1 MRTGISPAADE
12 ALNSWCDQKVNK
24 LTYQPPP
31 NGFRTFVIL
40 WASQSVSVLG
50 TEITLFA
57 LNVWLVTVA
66 FPRPEQQP
74 QLAWALA
81 AVGMAMGVAG
91 LITTPFAGALAD
103 RLDRKRLM
111 LAMDLVNGAR
121 MATIALLA
129 ALGRLEV
136 WMVVLAA
143 GLTGITDAVHNSAF
157 DTSYA
162 MLVPDEQLPR
172 ATGMMETIWSL
183 SGVLSPALAAS
194 IIALPALAR
203 AGALPPALGSVLGR
217 LENGV
222 PLAFGLDAASFLLA
236 ATVLALLHIPSPRDV
251 RQAGSSGPV
260 ASLWADV
267 RFGVEYIRRRPPLA
281 WLLATFAVVNLC
293 LPLGVFV
300 PLIVK
305 VELAA
310 DWMAR
315 GMTYEAALAALNT
328 TMALGGLAG
337 GILVSL
343 SGGARRRR
351 VVVLLLSIL
360 LGGIAQMGLGLA
372 PGLYLAGAAAFF
384 VSFVGPL
391 ANAHSQAIWQGQ
403 VERGYQGRVFAVR
416 RVIAWSLTPL
426 GQVIAGWLAARVD
439 PGLGLA
445 LLGGVIVLVTGAQF
459 FNRHVMRVEDK
470 ACVEG
475 LAGGAQ
481 A

>member
-1 MRTGISPAADE
+1 M
-12 ALNSWCDQKVNK
+12 
-24 LTYQPPP
+24 
-31 NGFRTFVIL
+31 
-40 WASQSVSVLG
+40 
-50 TEITLFA
+50 
-57 LNVWLVTVA
+57 
-66 FPRPEQQP
+66 
-74 QLAWALA
+74 
-81 AVGMAMGVAG
+81 
-91 LITTPFAGALAD
+91 
-103 RLDRKRLM
+103 
-111 LAMDLVNGAR
+111 
-121 MATIALLA
+121 
-129 ALGRLEV
+129 
-136 WMVVLAA
+136 
-143 GLTGITDAVHNSAF
+143 
-157 DTSYA
+157 
-162 MLVPDEQLPR
+162 
-172 ATGMMETIWSL
+172 
-183 SGVLSPALAAS
+183 LSPALAAS

-251 RQAGSSGPV
+251 RQAGSSEPV

-315 GMTYEAALAALNT
+315 GMIYEAALAALNT

-343 SGGARRRR
+343 WGGARRRR

-470 ACVEG
+470 AYVEG

>member
-1 MRTGISPAADE
+1 M
-12 ALNSWCDQKVNK
+12 
-24 LTYQPPP
+24 
-31 NGFRTFVIL
+31 
-40 WASQSVSVLG
+40 
-50 TEITLFA
+50 
-57 LNVWLVTVA
+57 
-66 FPRPEQQP
+66 
-74 QLAWALA
+74 
-81 AVGMAMGVAG
+81 
-91 LITTPFAGALAD
+91 
-103 RLDRKRLM
+103 
-111 LAMDLVNGAR
+111 
-121 MATIALLA
+121 
-129 ALGRLEV
+129 
-136 WMVVLAA
+136 
-143 GLTGITDAVHNSAF
+143 
-157 DTSYA
+157 
-162 MLVPDEQLPR
+162 
-172 ATGMMETIWSL
+172 
-183 SGVLSPALAAS
+183 LSPALAAS

-251 RQAGSSGPV
+251 RQAGSSEPV

-315 GMTYEAALAALNT
+315 GMTYEAALNT

-343 SGGARRRR
+343 WGGARRRR
-351 VVVLLLSIL
+351 VVELLLSIL

-426 GQVIAGWLAARVD
+426 GQVIAGWLAARVVGTLPD
-439 PGLGLA
+439 APPEVETPKALPPGRRRRKGQLPVQGRQFRGEDIRRARLKVRWTQDQLATHLGVSQRYISMLENGQRQPSKDLLRRLEQWLA
-445 LLGGVIVLVTGAQF
+445 WA
-459 FNRHVMRVEDK
+459 
-470 ACVEG
+470 
-475 LAGGAQ
+475 
-481 A
+481 